1 MLQILLL
8 LWVDNSLVMQ
18 KIWLEWVFILHK
30 SLWVINKQLKKPSKF
45 LAKLKV
51 LKLKI
56 LEIQNKFRKLLD
68 QLLVPKSQII
78 VISLL
83 NSSQKLVLIVYQIL
97 LENLMLIMCVLYKF
111 LARELV
117 IQHISVV
124 WSSRE
129 MFKAVSK
136 GWLNLEL
143 LLIVAHSIPNILI
156 LRVLYWFPMLINW
169 LITAKENKI

>member
-18 KIWLEWVFILHK
+18 KILLEWVFILHK

-45 LAKLKV
+45 LTKWKV

-56 LEIQNKFRKLLD
+56 LEIQNKFQKPLD

-83 NSSQKLVLIVYQIL
+83 NSSQKLVLTVYQTL
-97 LENLMLIMCVLYKF
+97 LVNLMLIMYVLYKF
-111 LARELV
+111 LAQELV

-129 MFKAVSK
+129 MFKVVSK

-156 LRVLYWFPMLINW
+156 LRVLY
-169 LITAKENKI
+169 